1 MRAPLIAL
9 FFICIFMVTNLNAQK
24 ITVATYNL
32 RYSIE
37 ENFKKD
43 SARGEDWVSRGPV
56 AAAQI
61 RYHELEIFGTQ
72 ECLLHQLEDLVEWL
86 PEYTYI
92 GVGRDDGK
100 KAGEH
105 AAIFYN
111 KDRFKVVES
120 GDFWLSET
128 PDKPSKGWDA
138 TCCNRLCSW
147 ALFEEQ
153 QSGKRF
159 YVFNAHYDHQGVKA
173 RVESSKLVLKRIDEV
188 AGDRPVIFMGDL
200 NGDDESEWYNFL
212 EASDKLQ
219 DSFNMV
225 DDPYAVNGSY
235 NGFGRRTDSKRIID
249 HVFVSEH
256 FEAAKWGILTDTFHG
271 RFPSDHFPVVVDLVL
286 KDN

>member
-1 MRAPLIAL
+1 MRAPLTAL
-9 FFICIFMVTNLNAQK
+9 FFICMLMVTNLIAQK

-37 ENFKKD
+37 GNFKRD

-61 RYHELEIFGTQ
+61 RYHEFEIFGTQ

-86 PEYTYI
+86 PGYTYI

-100 KAGEH
+100 QTGEH
-105 AAIFYN
+105 AAIFY
-111 KDRFKVVES
+111 KRDRFKVIES

-173 RVESSKLVLKRIDEV
+173 RVESSKLVLKRIDEI
-188 AGDRPVIFMGDL
+188 AGDHPVIFMGDL
-200 NGDDESEWYNFL
+200 NGDHESEWYNFL
-212 EASDKLQ
+212 ETSEELQ
-219 DSFNMV
+219 DTFNMV

-235 NGFGRRTDSKRIID
+235 NGFGRRTESKRIID
-249 HVFVSEH
+249 HVFVSKH

-271 RFPSDHFPVVVDLVL
+271 RFPSDHFPVVVDLIL
-286 KDN
+286 KGN